1 MKVSLAVP
9 RGILSR
15 LKTENSAPGK
25 KEVIVLIFVL
35 LRELFVAKGVL
46 QAELL
51 SLSYGFLGDRQPSP
65 LPPTEVIRHK
75 LDLPLVSLGSTR
87 TPNGL
92 WYNFIELPYHGESIS
107 MLIALPTESSTPLS
121 AIIPHITTKTIDSWM
136 NTMVPKRMQ
145 LVLPK

>member
-1 MKVSLAVP
+1 MP

-25 KEVIVLIFVL
+25 KEVFVLIFVL
-35 LRELFVAKGVL
+35 LRELFLAKGPL
-46 QAELL
+46 GSELL
-51 SLSYGFLGDRQPSP
+51 SFLCSFLGDCQPLVSR
-65 LPPTEVIRHK
+65 LAVIRHA
-75 LDLPLVSLGSTR
+75 LNLPLISLGSTS

-121 AIIPHITTKTIDSWM
+121 AIIPHISTKTIDSWM

>member
-65 LPPTEVIRHK
+65 LPPQK
-75 LDLPLVSLGSTR
+75 SLGI
-87 TPNGL
+87 N
-92 WYNFIELPYHGESIS
+92 
-107 MLIALPTESSTPLS
+107 
-121 AIIPHITTKTIDSWM
+121 
-136 NTMVPKRMQ
+136 
-145 LVLPK
+145 